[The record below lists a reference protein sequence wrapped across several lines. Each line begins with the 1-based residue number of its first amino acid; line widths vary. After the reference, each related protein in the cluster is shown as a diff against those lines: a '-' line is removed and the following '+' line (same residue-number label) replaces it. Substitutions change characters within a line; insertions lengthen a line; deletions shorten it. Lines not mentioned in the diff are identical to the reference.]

1 MSKESIIHF
10 MKYMSIL
17 AELDSDAEMHK
28 DIKQGIL
35 FKCQKS
41 VGSKCPGACV
51 LAGDDSIRT

>member
-1 MSKESIIHF
+1 